1 MPVRHLRIIVFR
13 VRSTVTEHPVTRIH
27 RQAVLRYL
35 KIRPALLRAWEQKGL
50 IPRSDSYS
58 LEEVGRLRILRDLSA
73 RLSASSISASLGAMK
88 IVAGMEN
95 PLLEARAVVGG
106 SRVHFWHRG
115 SVTEPIARQF
125 VFDFDSEATAS
136 AGSEVGPH
144 GPIEIHQPDTEG
156 RVAGMF
162 LVAIRH
168 EDAGEID
175 AAVRVYERI
184 LERNPEHA
192 ATCINLGTIC
202 YNRRQFVR
210 AEQLYKRA
218 TQVDPGYAL
227 AFFDLG
233 NVLDE
238 LKRLPEAI
246 AAYRNAIR
254 LVPTYADAHYNLAL
268 AFERTGERRNALRH
282 WTAYLKIDPSSR
294 WAAHARKQ
302 VKSILGRESLA
313 IVHRSARASQPRNL
327 RRTARFDTQNR
338 TVPTAG

>member
-1 MPVRHLRIIVFR
+1 
-13 VRSTVTEHPVTRIH
+13 VTRIL
-27 RQAVLRYL
+27 RQDVLRYL
-35 KIRPALLRAWEQKGL
+35 KIRPALLRAWEQKNL
-50 IPRSDSYS
+50 VPRRDAYT
-58 LEEVGRLRILRDLSA
+58 LEEVGRLRTLRSLSA
-73 RLSASSISASLGAMK
+73 RFSASSISASLGAMK

-95 PLLEARAVVGG
+95 PLLDARAVVGG

-125 VFDFDSEATAS
+125 VFDFDSGANPPVGADAS
-136 AGSEVGPH
+136 QS
-144 GPIEIHQPDTEG
+144 GPIEIHQSGEG
-156 RVAGMF
+156 SIADMF

-168 EDAGEID
+168 EDAGELD
-175 AAVRVYERI
+175 DAVRVYERI
-184 LERNPEHA
+184 LERNPQHA
-192 ATCINLGTIC
+192 AACINLGTIC

-210 AEQLYKRA
+210 ADQLYKGA
-218 TQVDPGYAL
+218 TQADPGYAL

-246 AAYRNAIR
+246 AAYENAIR

-268 AFERTGERRNALRH
+268 AFERTGERRKALRH
-282 WTAYLKIDPSSR
+282 WTAYLKLDPSSR

-302 VKSILGRESLA
+302 VRSILNRESLS
-313 IVHRSARASQPRNL
+313 IVHRSAHTSQPRGL
-327 RRTARFDTQNR
+327 RRTVRLEAPNH

>member
-1 MPVRHLRIIVFR
+1 
-13 VRSTVTEHPVTRIH
+13 VTRIH
-27 RQAVLRYL
+27 RQDVLRYL
-35 KIRPALLRAWEQKGL
+35 KIRPGLLRAWEQKGL
-50 IPRSDSYS
+50 IPRRDTYS
-58 LEEVGRLRILRDLSA
+58 LEEVGRLRTLRDLSA
-73 RLSASSISASLGAMK
+73 KFSASSISASLGAMK
-88 IVAGMEN
+88 IVSGMEN
-95 PLLEARAVVGG
+95 PLLDARAVVGG

-125 VFDFDSEATAS
+125 VFNFESDSSPT
-136 AGSEVGPH
+136 GSSGGQA
-144 GPIEIHQPDTEG
+144 GPIEIHQPGSEG
-156 RVAGMF
+156 RIADMF
-162 LVAIRH
+162 LLAIRH
-168 EDAGEID
+168 EDAGEVEE
-175 AAVRVYERI
+175 AVRVYERI
-184 LERNPEHA
+184 LEKDPEHA

-202 YNRRQFVR
+202 YGRRQFVR
-210 AEQLYKRA
+210 AEQLYKHA
-218 TQVDPGYAL
+218 TQADPNYAL

-268 AFERTGERRNALRH
+268 AFERTGERRKALRH
-282 WTAYLKIDPSSR
+282 WTAYLKLDPSSR

-313 IVHRSARASQPRNL
+313 IVHRSARATQPRNL
-327 RRTARFDTQNR
+327 HRTARFDTQNR

>member
-1 MPVRHLRIIVFR
+1 
-13 VRSTVTEHPVTRIH
+13 VTRIH
-27 RQAVLRYL
+27 RQDVLRYL
-35 KIRPALLRAWEQKGL
+35 KIRPALLRAWEQKNL
-50 IPRSDSYS
+50 VPRRDAYT
-58 LEEVGRLRILRDLSA
+58 LEEVGRLRTLRDLSA
-73 RLSASSISASLGAMK
+73 NFSASSISASLGAMK

-95 PLLEARAVVGG
+95 PLLDARAVVGG

-115 SVTEPIARQF
+115 LVTEPIARQF
-125 VFDFDSEATAS
+125 VFDFDGNNSAPAEGLSGHAS
-136 AGSEVGPH
+136 
-144 GPIEIHQPDTEG
+144 PIEINQSGNEG
-156 RVAGMF
+156 AVADLF

-175 AAVRVYERI
+175 EAVLAYERI
-184 LERNPEHA
+184 LEKNPHHA

-218 TQVDPGYAL
+218 TVADPNYAL

-246 AAYRNAIR
+246 TAYRNAIR

-268 AFERTGERRNALRH
+268 AFERTAERRNALRH
-282 WTAYLKIDPSSR
+282 WTAYLKLDPSSR
-294 WAAHARKQ
+294 WAVHARKQ
-302 VKSILGRESLA
+302 VRSILDRESLS
-313 IVHRSARASQPRNL
+313 IVHRSARASQPRNV
-327 RRTARFDTQNR
+327 RRTTRLNPKGQ

>member
-1 MPVRHLRIIVFR
+1 M
-13 VRSTVTEHPVTRIH
+13 TRIH
-27 RQAVLRYL
+27 RQDVLRYL
-35 KIRPALLRAWEQKGL
+35 EIRPALLRSWEQKNL
-50 IPRSDSYS
+50 VPRRDAYT
-58 LEEVGRLRILRDLSA
+58 LEEVGRLRTLRDLSA
-73 RLSASSISASLGAMK
+73 KFSASSISASVGAMK

-95 PLLEARAVVGG
+95 PLLDARAVAGG

-115 SVTEPIARQF
+115 VVTEPIARQF
-125 VFDFDSEATAS
+125 VFDFDGNSGALAEGTSGHAC
-136 AGSEVGPH
+136 
-144 GPIEIHQPDTEG
+144 PIEINQPCNEG
-156 RVAGMF
+156 PVADMF
-162 LVAIRH
+162 LVAVRH

-175 AAVRVYERI
+175 EAVVAYERI
-184 LERNPEHA
+184 LERNPQHA

-218 TQVDPGYAL
+218 TLTDPNYAL

-246 AAYRNAIR
+246 TAYRNAIR

-268 AFERTGERRNALRH
+268 AFERTAERRSALRH
-282 WTAYLKIDPSSR
+282 WTAYLKLDPSSR

-302 VKSILGRESLA
+302 VRSILDRESLS
-313 IVHRSARASQPRNL
+313 IVHRSARTSQPRNL
-327 RRTARFDTQNR
+327 RRATRLNSKGQI
-338 TVPTAG
+338 VPTAG